1 MDQTELYHLTRVI
14 VTFVADKLSPFD
26 RTLEHDGVD
35 IVKQAIIG
43 LGFAQSPSPILAAA
57 CVESTVMGRRSV
69 QSSVLGHSRFS
80 WISDLEAQSDK
91 KGIMLRT
98 WGYGRFLSRAC
109 VAICFLLL
117 FPFSIVLCF
126 VM

>member
-1 MDQTELYHLTRVI
+1 MPCHLTQGI
-14 VTFVADKLSPFD
+14 VTSVVDKPSPFEG
-26 RTLEHDGVD
+26 TLEHDGVD

-43 LGFAQSPSPILAAA
+43 LGFVRNPSPTFIAARA
-57 CVESTVMGRRSV
+57 ESMVMARQSV
-69 QSSVLGHSRFS
+69 RSSVPGRSRFS
-80 WISDLEAQSDK
+80 RVSDLEAQSDK
-91 KGIMLRT
+91 KGIMLWT
-98 WGYGRFLSRAC
+98 WGYGQFLSRAC